1 MYEDRWGGDMRW
13 NKTYRGGNQI
23 YGESIYTNRSEIV
36 GNYQLPTNEKM
47 FFSFSFINHDQDS
60 RYGTTSYIANQKIA
74 FGQLTW
80 DKQLGRHDLLFGS
93 ALRYTF
99 YEDNTPATSTL
110 DHTNEPEKTWLP
122 GVFIQDEMALT
133 DKQKLLLGFR
143 YDHNNIHGNILTPRL
158 AYKWSVNENNIF
170 RVNAGTGFRVVN
182 LFTED
187 HAALTGARD
196 IIILNDLKP
205 EKSYNFNLNFIKKMY
220 FDSGA
225 FLGLEATAFYTHFTN
240 RIVPDYETNANQI
253 IYDNLDGFAVSKG
266 LSINT
271 NLNYTNG
278 LKFTVPT
285 LIILDAADKKIF
297 QYDGF
302 ISLMEM
308 TQLLLYFSKTSQ

>member
-1 MYEDRWGGDMRW
+1 
-13 NKTYRGGNQI
+13 
-23 YGESIYTNRSEIV
+23 
-36 GNYQLPTNEKM
+36 
-47 FFSFSFINHDQDS
+47 
-60 RYGTTSYIANQKIA
+60 
-74 FGQLTW
+74 
-80 DKQLGRHDLLFGS
+80 
-93 ALRYTF
+93 
-99 YEDNTPATSTL
+99 
-110 DHTNEPEKTWLP
+110 
-122 GVFIQDEMALT
+122 
-133 DKQKLLLGFR
+133 
-143 YDHNNIHGNILTPRL
+143 
-158 AYKWSVNENNIF
+158 
-170 RVNAGTGFRVVN
+170 
-182 LFTED
+182 
-187 HAALTGARD
+187 
-196 IIILNDLKP
+196 
-205 EKSYNFNLNFIKKMY
+205 MY

-308 TQLLLYFSKTSQ
+308 TELLQYFSKTSQ